1 MWYLVAFG
9 ENQLS
14 FFTGYPA
21 RPYFSQNRRI
31 KNMRSA
37 LRITLASAI
46 AAAAFAPALVSAQ
59 AKDGY
64 LTDGRGD
71 VVKAAGAAVCVRT
84 SQWTPALAIAE
95 CDPDLVKK
103 PAPKAAAPQKA
114 APAQKAAPQ
123 KAKPKPKKPQML
135 NIEEKIELQGMEFN
149 KAEMTADNKADLDKF
164 LGALQKPTKARAAVQ
179 FGAVVV
185 TGHTDRIGSLKYN
198 MKLSE
203 KRAVVVK
210 DYIVSKGID
219 SKLIFWEGKGP
230 KQPIPVTKFCDNK
243 MKRKQLIECLAP
255 NRRVTVEVVG
265 RAQSLAKPKAEA
277 KPAAKKPAAKR

>member
-1 MWYLVAFG
+1 
-9 ENQLS
+9 
-14 FFTGYPA
+14 
-21 RPYFSQNRRI
+21 
-31 KNMRSA
+31 MRSA
-37 LRITLASAI
+37 LKITI
-46 AAAAFAPALVSAQ
+46 IAAAFAPALAFAQ

-64 LTDGRGD
+64 LTDTAGG
-71 VVKAAGAAVCVRT
+71 VVKATGANVCVRN

-103 PAPKAAAPQKA
+103 PAAAKA
-114 APAQKAAPQ
+114 APAKPETKPEA
-123 KAKPKPKKPQML
+123 KAKPEAKPKKPQML

-179 FGAVVV
+179 FGAVIV
-185 TGHTDRIGSLKYN
+185 TGHTDRIGSMKYN

-203 KRAVVVK
+203 KRAITVK

-219 SKLIFWEGKGP
+219 NKLIFWEGKGP

-277 KPAAKKPAAKR
+277 KKPASKPAAKK

>member
-1 MWYLVAFG
+1 
-9 ENQLS
+9 
-14 FFTGYPA
+14 
-21 RPYFSQNRRI
+21 
-31 KNMRSA
+31 MRSA

-46 AAAAFAPALVSAQ
+46 VAAALAPALASAQ

-64 LTDGRGD
+64 LTDTAGG
-71 VVKAAGAAVCVRT
+71 VVKAPGAGVCVRT

-103 PAPKAAAPQKA
+103 PAPAPPQKAAPQKA
-114 APAQKAAPQ
+114 APAAQKAAPQ
-123 KAKPKPKKPQML
+123 KAAPQKAAPKPKPAKPEFL
-135 NIEEKIELQGMEFN
+135 NVEEKIELQGMEFN
-149 KAEMTADNKADLDKF
+149 KAEMTAGNKEDLDKF
-164 LGALQKPTKARAAVQ
+164 LGALGKATKARAPVQ
-179 FGAVVV
+179 IGAVIV
-185 TGHTDRIGSLKYN
+185 TGHTDRIGSMKYN

-203 KRAVVVK
+203 KRAITVK

-219 SKLIFWEGKGP
+219 QKLIFWEGKGP

-265 RAQSLAKPKAEA
+265 RAQSLAKPKA
-277 KPAAKKPAAKR
+277 AAKKPAAKR